1 MFTTLF
7 NFVLKPRS
15 TINRIMQERNL
26 RLALLGYCVGAFSL
40 TLSSMLRDGQNNPFI
55 FIAIFLAALFF
66 NVCISF
72 FFSATAHLFLELT
85 TGRGRAA
92 GLFVLIGL
100 SEFTKT
106 LLVAFTLIAL
116 NLPFLFA
123 YKTLITIIVSV
134 IQLFLILF
142 MMQHAYG
149 LSKKRTFFALLIS
162 FVPAIICFFATIFML
177 IGLLVWLIAS

>member
-1 MFTTLF
+1 MFATLF
-7 NFVLKPRS
+7 NFVLKPS
-15 TINRIMQERNL
+15 PTINQIMQERKL
-26 RLALLGYCVGAFSL
+26 RLALLGYCMGAFSV
-40 TLSSMLRDGQNNPFI
+40 TLATMLREGQNNPFVFI
-55 FIAIFLAALFF
+55 FIFLSVLFF
-66 NVCISF
+66 SVCISF

-116 NLPFLFA
+116 SFPFLFA
-123 YKTLITIIVSV
+123 YKTLVVFIVFI
-134 IQLFLILF
+134 IQLFFILY

-149 LSKKRTFFALLIS
+149 LSKKRTFFALLVS
-162 FVPAIICFFATIFML
+162 FVPAIICFFAAISIL
-177 IGLLVWLIAS
+177 ISAIVWAITA